1 MGRSSEAKNPKNPK
15 KVKCDGQTNGRT
27 DGPTDGP
34 TKRVVESRNT
44 RLKTTDT
51 YRNIKVMD
59 DKKINA
65 VKSITLSAQWL
76 AMVRNNRNWSH
87 NMASNLCEDHRLY
100 KIARVQGDIRW
111 QENYYRHG

>member
-1 MGRSSEAKNPKNPK
+1 MTDRRT
-15 KVKCDGQTNGRT
+15 DRRTDRQTDRRT

-51 YRNIKVMD
+51 YRNIKVMV

-76 AMVRNNRNWSH
+76 ARPW
-87 NMASNLCEDHRLY
+87 
-100 KIARVQGDIRW
+100 
-111 QENYYRHG
+111 